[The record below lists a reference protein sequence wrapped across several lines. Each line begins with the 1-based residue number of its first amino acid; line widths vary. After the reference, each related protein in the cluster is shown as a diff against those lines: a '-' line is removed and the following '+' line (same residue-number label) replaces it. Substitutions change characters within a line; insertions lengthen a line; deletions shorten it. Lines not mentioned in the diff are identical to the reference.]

1 MENNIEVK
9 NLSFSYDKKKTIL
22 DDISFNIEKGR
33 ITSIIGANGCGK
45 STLFNLLSKNLRPQS
60 GEIKI
65 NGVNLDNIRLKQ
77 LALQLAVVHQYN
89 TAPPDLRVET
99 LVGYGRI
106 PYRKTFYERKN
117 ADENEKYITS
127 ALESMAISDLRKRNL
142 GELSGGQ
149 RQRAWVAMALAQ
161 NTDIL
166 LLDEMT
172 NSLDIKHQIET
183 LRLIRK
189 LNEERHITVVMI
201 LHDINQAIAYSDK
214 IIAMKNGKI
223 IKDDTPQNVI
233 TDETLKMV
241 YDIDLKVDTL
251 GSRSVVIPI

>member
-22 DDISFNIEKGR
+22 NNISFGIEKGK

-45 STLFNLLSKNLRPQS
+45 STLFNLISKNLKPQQ

-65 NGVNLDNIRLKQ
+65 NGVNLKDIRLKQ

-89 TAPPDLRVET
+89 TAPPDLKVET

-106 PYRKTFYERKN
+106 PYGRKN

-183 LRLIRK
+183 LRLIKK
-189 LNEERHITVVMI
+189 LNCEKKITVVMI

-214 IIAMKNGKI
+214 IIAMKDGKI
-223 IKDDTPQNVI
+223 IKDDVPQNVI
-233 TDETLKMV
+233 TDKTLKTV
-241 YDIDLKVDTL
+241 YDTDLKVDKID
-251 GSRSVVIPI
+251 GRSVVIPV

>member
-22 DDISFNIEKGR
+22 NNISFDIEKGK

-45 STLFNLLSKNLRPQS
+45 STLFNLISKNLKPQQ

-65 NGVNLDNIRLKQ
+65 NGVNLKDIRLKQ

-89 TAPPDLRVET
+89 TAPPDLKVET

-106 PYRKTFYERKN
+106 PYGRKN

-127 ALESMAISDLRKRNL
+127 ALETMAISDLRKRNL

-183 LRLIRK
+183 LRLIKK
-189 LNEERHITVVMI
+189 LNCEKKITVVMI

-214 IIAMKNGKI
+214 IIAMKDGKI
-223 IKDDTPQNVI
+223 IKDDVPQNVI
-233 TDETLKMV
+233 TDKTLKTV
-241 YDIDLKVDTL
+241 YDIDLKVDKID
-251 GSRSVVIPI
+251 GRSVVIPV